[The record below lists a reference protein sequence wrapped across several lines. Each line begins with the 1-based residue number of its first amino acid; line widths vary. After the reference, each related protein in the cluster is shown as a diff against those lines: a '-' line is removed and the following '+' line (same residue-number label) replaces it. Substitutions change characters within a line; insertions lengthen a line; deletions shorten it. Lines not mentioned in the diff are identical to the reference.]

1 MESGKIAKRIGI
13 GVAFVVALLAFL
25 LFWFT
30 VNSSTCSRNVSRWQ
44 AEYGHGVD
52 RVVTLYSA
60 TGEEIGRWEGN
71 IDVEYID
78 GRVDLVF
85 FDGLGRVVDRVVINP
100 GSGSV
105 VVDQV

>member
-85 FDGLGRVVDRVVINP
+85 FDSLGRVVDRVVINP

-105 VVDQV
+105 VVDQA